1 MTVWL
6 TVLTRCAKALSASRG
21 PVLLV
26 CQVSAPLELP
36 LVTSERSSV
45 IRILRLQ
52 QRART
57 A

>member
-6 TVLTRCAKALSASRG
+6 TVLTRCAKALSASRV
-21 PVLLV
+21 PVLPV
-26 CQVSAPLELP
+26 CQVSARLELP
-36 LVTSERSSV
+36 LVASERSSV
-45 IRILRLQ
+45 VRILRLQ